1 MRILVV
7 DDDAM
12 AAELAGAVIEEMG
25 HEAVLAGDAGEA
37 RARLEA
43 DPGIRAVVSD
53 LHMPGQSGLELFAW
67 LGESGRA
74 VPFILLT
81 GDDPAAFRLREPR
94 LAACLLKDFTLEDTL
109 PEVLGA
115 VLGGGGGS

>member
-37 RARLEA
+37 RARLE
-43 DPGIRAVVSD
+43 DGPGFDAIVSD
-53 LHMPGQSGLELFAW
+53 MHMPDESGLDLFGW
-67 LGESGRA
+67 LGRAGRA

-81 GDDPAAFRLREPR
+81 GDDPEAFRQREPG
-94 LAACLLKDFTLEDTL
+94 LAACLLKDFTLEETL
-109 PEVLGA
+109 PQVLGA
-115 VLGGGGGS
+115 VLGGRDGS